1 METAFINEF
10 REPLPIYL
18 VKSFWILSQH
28 THNHITCIQHWN
40 GHDFYHSLN
49 WISAISTSLEHIL
62 SLRIYSHW
70 RQANWAI
77 SFLLFVCTKC
87 NFMAMTKLNAQ
98 FWFCTFIAKKK
109 ISSEAVKNCNAKR
122 EIDEPKLETAL
133 FLVCTNGDYKPKKDT
148 LHLNA
153 TEKR

>member
-1 METAFINEF
+1 MQFHGNDKIECTI
-10 REPLPIYL
+10 L
-18 VKSFWILSQH
+18 VLYVH
-28 THNHITCIQHWN
+28 C
-40 GHDFYHSLN
+40 
-49 WISAISTSLEHIL
+49 
-62 SLRIYSHW
+62 
-70 RQANWAI
+70 
-77 SFLLFVCTKC
+77 
-87 NFMAMTKLNAQ
+87 
-98 FWFCTFIAKKK
+98 KKK